1 MSKLR
6 SWFEMLFGGRS
17 GNLLLA
23 LTVSLAILAIFRPSY
38 FTVDN
43 LRVIALNVS
52 SIGIAS
58 IGMALLIISG
68 NVDLSIGAIYA
79 AGAVMAAWLALSVPP
94 PLALLGGVA
103 LGGLLGLVNGALVW
117 RIRVSPIIV
126 TLGSFTIIR
135 GLMVVL
141 THGRSI
147 YGIPEDFFIAGRA
160 VPLGIPTQ
168 VWTLA
173 LIAILG
179 HIVLS
184 RTTIGR
190 HIYAV
195 GTNREASAVS
205 GINIRRFA
213 LWLFAINGVMAALP
227 GVLAASR
234 FGAASIEY
242 GVGFELQVIT
252 AVILGGVAF
261 NGGEGSIKGVML
273 AVAFLGV
280 MNSGLISLGV
290 DPAYTDVV
298 RGGALVASVL
308 IEQLTQERNERFR
321 RTIAMADWVSHMT
334 ERQAGA
340 TIRSRLDVGKSE
352 PALGTTREG

>member
-1 MSKLR
+1 
-6 SWFEMLFGGRS
+6 
-17 GNLLLA
+17 
-23 LTVSLAILAIFRPSY
+23 
-38 FTVDN
+38 
-43 LRVIALNVS
+43 
-52 SIGIAS
+52 
-58 IGMALLIISG
+58 MALLIISG

-79 AGAVMAAWLALSVPP
+79 AAAVMSAWLALSVSP
-94 PLALLGGVA
+94 PLAILGGII
-103 LGGLLGLVNGALVW
+103 LGGLLGLANGALVW

-126 TLGSFTIIR
+126 TLGTFTIIR

-147 YGIPEDFFIAGRA
+147 SGIPPEFFVFGRA
-160 VPLGIPTQ
+160 VPFGIPTQ
-168 VWTLA
+168 VLTL
-173 LIAILG
+173 ILVAVLAYV
-179 HIVLS
+179 VLS

-190 HIYAV
+190 HIYAI
-195 GTNREASAVS
+195 GTNREASAVA
-205 GINIRRFA
+205 GINVRLFVLLLFVVNGA
-213 LWLFAINGVMAALP
+213 LAALP

-261 NGGEGSIKGVML
+261 SGGEGSIKGVML

-298 RGGALVASVL
+298 RGVALVASVL
-308 IEQLTQERNERFR
+308 IEQLTQERNEKFR
-321 RTIAMADWVSHMT
+321 RTMAMQDWATQMNEKRT
-334 ERQAGA
+334 E
-340 TIRSRLDVGKSE
+340 
-352 PALGTTREG
+352 GTLRTLLIKK

>member
-6 SWFEMLFGGRS
+6 VWFEMIFGGRS

-23 LTVSLAILAIFRPSY
+23 LTISLVILAIFRPSY

-43 LRVIALNVS
+43 IRVIALNVS

-58 IGMALLIISG
+58 VGMALLIVSG
-68 NVDLSIGAIYA
+68 SVDLSIGAIYA
-79 AGAVMAAWLALSVPP
+79 AAAVMSAWLALTVSP
-94 PLALLGGVA
+94 PLAIIGGLL
-103 LGGLLGLVNGALVW
+103 LGGLLGLANGALVW

-126 TLGSFTIIR
+126 TLGTFTIIR
-135 GLMVVL
+135 GLMIVL

-147 YGIPEDFFIAGRA
+147 YGIPEEFFIVGRA
-160 VPLGIPTQ
+160 VPFGIPTQ
-168 VWTLA
+168 VLTLV
-173 LIAILG
+173 LVAILA

-190 HIYAV
+190 HIYAI
-195 GTNREASAVS
+195 GTNREASSVA
-205 GINIRRFA
+205 GINVR
-213 LWLFAINGVMAALP
+213 LFVLLLFVANGVFAALP
-227 GVLAASR
+227 GILAASR

-261 NGGEGSIKGVML
+261 SGGEGSIKGVML

-298 RGGALVASVL
+298 RGAALVASVL

-321 RTIAMADWVSHMT
+321 RTMAMEDWASQMREKRAD
-334 ERQAGA
+334 
-340 TIRSRLDVGKSE
+340 
-352 PALGTTREG
+352 GTLRTLLTRK